1 MSTVAQELA
10 GTSALDDSGA
20 KVTVGS
26 FYADRRAVVVMIRYF
41 DSASCRKIVT
51 SLRDAQSEI
60 EKRGAH
66 LVVIGAS
73 PPGMMAEFRES
84 VGYQGPLVV
93 DPSLDAFRAAGMVAG
108 AAPKSAS
115 GKAAAPAAAAP
126 AEPSGFFG
134 KMKAALNVDVVKL
147 AKMDLRQALTVDLV
161 KLGSERD
168 AEPAGT
174 RPVAGGASAPAP
186 TTSHDAGVFILG
198 PGAVASYEWRSG
210 KAGEL
215 PKLSDLL
222 GALPKK

>member
-1 MSTVAQELA
+1 MSTVAQDLA
-10 GTSALDDSGA
+10 GTSALDDNAA

-60 EKRGAH
+60 EKRGAQ

-73 PPGMMAEFRES
+73 QPNTMAEFRES
-84 VGYQGPLVV
+84 VGYHGPLVV

-108 AAPKSAS
+108 AAPMPASAR
-115 GKAAAPAAAAP
+115 AAAPAAHAP

-147 AKMDLRQALTVDLV
+147 AKMDLGQALTVDLV

-168 AEPAGT
+168 ADPGAPAPAG
-174 RPVAGGASAPAP
+174 GGSAPAAP
-186 TTSHDAGVFILG
+186 TSSHDAGVFILG

-215 PKLSDLL
+215 PKLSDLIA
-222 GALPKK
+222 ALPKK

>member
-1 MSTVAQELA
+1 MSTVAQDLA
-10 GTSALDDSGA
+10 GTSALDDNA
-20 KVTVGS
+20 ARVTVGT

-51 SLRDAQSEI
+51 SLRDAQAEI
-60 EKRGAH
+60 EKRGAQ

-73 PPGMMAEFRES
+73 QPNTMAEFRES

-108 AAPKSAS
+108 AAPKPAAR
-115 GKAAAPAAAAP
+115 AAAPAGP
-126 AEPSGFFG
+126 ASGEPSGFFG
-134 KMKAALNVDVVKL
+134 RMKAALNVDVVKL
-147 AKMDLRQALTVDLV
+147 AKMDLGQALTVDLV
-161 KLGSERD
+161 KLGSERET
-168 AEPAGT
+168 EPA
-174 RPVAGGASAPAP
+174 RAPAPVAGGSSHAAP
-186 TTSHDAGVFILG
+186 TSHDAGVFILG

-222 GALPKK
+222 AALPKK